1 MARPR
6 LSRPA
11 SGWYVRAQ
19 AMIKALV
26 TVTTGRASRWA
37 VLVVWLGL
45 MAVSAPLTMKLEDEK
60 VDQTTSLLPAGSDS
74 ALVTK
79 TLAKR
84 FKGGSGRATI
94 LLYHRAGGLTDAD
107 KTRIARDAAGAA
119 KVPLAGTPIPAFE
132 LVPDSAGPAPAPG
145 QVAPDGATAFTVVPL
160 DSGKAVQVADSIKA
174 LRALGGG
181 AGGGLE
187 YHVTGSPALLNDI
200 NTAVEAADIVLVLAT
215 VLFVLAL
222 LLAIYR
228 SPILAFVPL
237 FVVIV
242 SFLVS
247 SAIIYLLAR
256 QGLEVDSTSTSLLAV
271 LIFGAGTDYCLL
283 LVSRYRDDLRQ
294 IEDAGGALRHAM
306 PHAVPAIMASGFT
319 VAAALLTLLSS
330 QLGTNK
336 TLAPVCAIGV
346 IVILVASVTLL
357 PALLSLLG
365 RRGFWPS
372 VRQAAHD
379 PQRYAP
385 PKPIK
390 GAPKP
395 TPEEE
400 FAGQVGSVARGRIGL
415 WTKLGLRVLS
425 RPLPALVAGIALLSI
440 GALGLLA
447 YQPDVNPVK
456 EFRTSPDSKAGYDL
470 FRAKFP
476 PGAIG
481 PSTMLVERA
490 GAPVKDAD
498 IGAVATRVAGFPHI
512 GALLPGPEPR
522 STDGRIASLT
532 LVFDDD
538 PFRPPAIDRIGEIRD
553 AVAHPAPGV
562 TVTIGDGAAR
572 FRDHRDAANRDLLVL
587 APLVLVVIFFVL
599 VVLLRAVVAPLFL
612 LATVV
617 VSYLGTLGVSLL
629 IFNVVFGR
637 DGIDPLLP
645 ILSFIFLVA
654 LGVDYNIFLMTRIR
668 EEALRHGSRL
678 GVLRGLV
685 GTGPVITSAGIIL
698 AATFAVLATLPVWL
712 LFELGF
718 AVALGVLIDTF
729 LVRTIVVPAITVMC
743 GDRSWWP
750 SKLGPP
756 PGAAPRIRGLDD
768 QTPATARP

>member
-1 MARPR
+1 
-6 LSRPA
+6 
-11 SGWYVRAQ
+11 
-19 AMIKALV
+19 MIRTLV
-26 TVTTGRASRWA
+26 NVTTGRRSRWA
-37 VLVVWLGL
+37 VLVAWLVL
-45 MAVSAPLTMKLEDEK
+45 MVVSAPLAMKLEDER

-74 ALVTK
+74 AAVTE

-84 FKGGSGRATI
+84 FKGGSGRATV
-94 LLYHRAGGLTDAD
+94 LLYHRRGGLTDED
-107 KTRIARDAAGAA
+107 KTRIARDAGEAA
-119 KVPLAGTPIPAFE
+119 KVPLAGTPIPGFVR
-132 LVPDSAGPAPAPG
+132 VPDSAGPAPEPG

-160 DSGKAVQVADSIKA
+160 DSGKAAEVAESIEE

-283 LVSRYRDDLRQ
+283 LVSRYRDDLRHT
-294 IEDAGGALRHAM
+294 EDANAALGNAM
-306 PHAVPAIMASGFT
+306 PHAVPAIVASGFT
-319 VAAALLTLLSS
+319 VAAALLTLLAS

-346 IVILVASVTLL
+346 VVILVAGVTLL

-365 RRGFWPS
+365 RHGFWPS
-372 VRQAAHD
+372 AEQAAYD
-379 PQRYAP
+379 PTRHAG
-385 PKPIK
+385 PKAIK

-395 TPEEE
+395 TAEEE
-400 FAGQVGSVARGRIGL
+400 FVGQRGSVARGRMGL
-415 WTKLGLRVLS
+415 WTRTGLRVLE
-425 RPLPALVAGIALLSI
+425 RPLPALVGGIALLSVL
-440 GALGLLA
+440 ALGLLT
-447 YQPDVNPVK
+447 YEPDVNPVK
-456 EFRTSPDSKAGYDL
+456 EFRTSPDSRAGYDL
-470 FRAKFP
+470 FREKFP

-481 PSTMLVERA
+481 PATVLIERS
-490 GAPVKDAD
+490 GGPVTDQD
-498 IGAVATRVAGFPHI
+498 VGAVAMRIARFDHI

-522 STDGRIASLT
+522 STDGRIARLT

-538 PFRPPAIDRIGEIRD
+538 PFQPPAIERIGEIRE
-553 AVAHPAPGV
+553 AVANPSFDV
-562 TVTIGDGAAR
+562 KVTIGDGAAR

-617 VSYLGTLGVSLL
+617 VSYLGTLGISLL
-629 IFNVVFGR
+629 IFDFVFGR
-637 DGIDPLLP
+637 EGIDPLLP

-668 EEALRHGSRL
+668 DEARRHGTRA

-698 AATFAVLATLPVWL
+698 AGTFVVLATLPVWL

-729 LVRTIVVPAITVMC
+729 LVRTVVVPAITVMC

-750 SKLGPP
+750 SRLGPP
-756 PGAAPRIRGLDD
+756 PSPSPPPEPLAPAGGGQTRLVPRPPPRG
-768 QTPATARP
+768 T

>member
-1 MARPR
+1 
-6 LSRPA
+6 
-11 SGWYVRAQ
+11 
-19 AMIKALV
+19 MIKTLV
-26 TVTTGRASRWA
+26 TVTTGRTSRWA

-45 MAVSAPLTMKLEDEK
+45 MVVSAPLTMKLEDEK

-74 ALVTK
+74 ALVTE
-79 TLAKR
+79 TLAER

-94 LLYHRAGGLTDAD
+94 LLYHRAAGLSDAD
-107 KTRIARDAAGAA
+107 KTRIANDAAEAG
-119 KVPLAGTPIPAFE
+119 KVALAGTPIPAFK
-132 LVPDSAGPAPAPG
+132 LVPDDAGAAPTPG

-160 DSGKAVQVADSIKA
+160 ESGKAVEVADSIKE

-256 QGLEVDSTSTSLLAV
+256 QGMEVDSTSTSLLAV

-283 LVSRYRDDLRQ
+283 LVSRYRDDLRHTA
-294 IEDAGGALRHAM
+294 DAGGALRNAM

-319 VAAALLTLLSS
+319 VAAALLTLLTS

-346 IVILVASVTLL
+346 VVILLASVTLL

-372 VRQAAHD
+372 VQQAAYD
-379 PQRYAP
+379 PERYAP

-390 GAPKP
+390 GAPAP

-400 FAGQVGSVARGRIGL
+400 FAGQTGSVARGRIGL
-415 WTKLGLRVLS
+415 WTKVGLHVLG
-425 RPLPALVAGIALLSI
+425 RPLPALVTGIALLSV

-447 YQPDVNPVK
+447 YTPDVNPVK

-481 PSTMLVERA
+481 PSTMLVERS
-490 GAPVKDAD
+490 GAPVKDTD
-498 IGAVATRVAGFPHI
+498 IFAVATRVAAFPHI

-522 STDGRIASLT
+522 SVDGRVASLT

-538 PFRPPAIDRIGEIRD
+538 PFQRPAIDRIAEIRD
-553 AVAHPAPGV
+553 AVANPVPGV
-562 TVTIGDGAAR
+562 TVTVGDGAAR
-572 FRDHRDAANRDLLVL
+572 FLDHRDAANRDLLVL
-587 APLVLVVIFFVL
+587 APLVLIVIFFVL
-599 VVLLRAVVAPLFL
+599 VILLRAVVAPLFL

-617 VSYLGTLGVSLL
+617 VSYLGTLGLSLL

-668 EEALRHGSRL
+668 EEALKHGTRL

-685 GTGPVITSAGIIL
+685 GTGPVITSAGLIL

-729 LVRTIVVPAITVMC
+729 LVRTIVVPALTVMF

-750 SKLGPP
+750 SKLGPR
-756 PGAAPRIRGLDD
+756 PGAPPSGLAPGELTGARAPRSG
-768 QTPATARP
+768 A